1 LILYLSES
9 ALYKAL
15 IVFMCSNISCKRGY
29 LLRFIFLSKEPP
41 FSYLQ
46 LLALICAG
54 ALSACAVGPDFKQSE
69 APKTSSYTE
78 TTLTKKLVTAPG
90 VPGGTDQ
97 EFVEGADIEAQWWEL
112 YKSPELDV
120 LIKKALEQNPN
131 LGAADAAVRA
141 AQENVN
147 AQIGGLYFPA
157 ISVGANDLRQKQPS
171 AVYGLNYGTDTY
183 NLFNTSVNVTYT
195 LDVFGGARRAV
206 EGARAQAEV
215 AQFQLE
221 GAYLSL
227 TANVVT
233 GAIKEAALRAQMQ
246 ATEEILKAQT
256 SLAEVTEKQLAIG
269 TVSKVDVTS
278 QRTLVSNSQVDLY
291 NYERNLAFARNQLAV
306 LVGEFPSNGNIAK
319 FDLANL
325 HLPEKLPLSVPSSLV
340 RQRPDV
346 RAAEAQ
352 LKAQNAF
359 VGVAT
364 ANLLPQFTITASAGS
379 AAFTANS
386 LFGSNSSLW
395 TLGGGILQ
403 PLFQGG
409 QLLAQR
415 RGAIAN
421 YEKAAF
427 QYQTTVLNAFQEVAN
442 ALRALETGAQAL
454 KAASDA
460 ERYAFETLDLV
471 QQQYKLGTASYLAVL
486 YYQNQYQQA
495 KVKSVSAQATRFSDT
510 AALFAALGGGWW
522 NREGPAFKP
531 QDIANKDQN
540 EASGKN

>member
-1 LILYLSES
+1 MFLP
-9 ALYKAL
+9 KAL
-15 IVFMCSNISCKRGY
+15 TISRLN
-29 LLRFIFLSKEPP
+29 LL
-41 FSYLQ
+41 
-46 LLALICAG
+46 LLMCAG
-54 ALSACAVGPDFKQSE
+54 VLSACAVGPDFKQPD

-78 TTLTKKLVTAPG
+78 APFSQKLITASG
-90 VPGGTDQ
+90 VPGGTPQ
-97 EFVEGADIEAQWWEL
+97 EFAEGAEIEAQWWEL
-112 YKSPELDV
+112 YKSPELDA
-120 LIKKALEQNPN
+120 LIKKALQQNPN
-131 LGAADAAVRA
+131 LGAADAALRV

-147 AQIGGLYFPA
+147 AQIGGLFFP
-157 ISVGANDLRQKQPS
+157 SVGLGASAVREKQPS

-183 NLFNTSVNVTYT
+183 NLYNTSVNVTYK

-215 AQFQLE
+215 AKFQLE

-256 SLAEVTEKQLAIG
+256 NLAEVTEKQLKIG
-269 TVSKVDVTS
+269 AVNRVDLTS
-278 QRTLVSNSQVDLY
+278 QQTLVANSQVDLFS
-291 NYERNLAFARNQLAV
+291 YERNLAFARNQLAV
-306 LVGEFPSNGNIAK
+306 LVGELPSNANITK
-319 FDLANL
+319 FDLSTL

-364 ANLLPQFTITASAGS
+364 ANLLPQFNITGSIGAASLTS
-379 AAFTANS
+379 NN
-386 LFGSNSSLW
+386 LFGPNSSLW
-395 TLGGGILQ
+395 SLGGGILQ

-415 RGAIAN
+415 RGAIAS
-421 YEKAAF
+421 YEQAAF
-427 QYQTTVLNAFQEVAN
+427 QYEATVLNAFQEVAN

-454 KAASDA
+454 KAASEA
-460 ERYAFETLDLV
+460 ERYAYETLDLV

-495 KVKSVSAQATRFSDT
+495 KVKSVTAQATRFSDT

-522 NREGPAFKP
+522 NREGPAFQPK
-531 QDIANKDQN
+531 DIANKDQN
-540 EASGKN
+540 ETSGKN

>member
-1 LILYLSES
+1 
-9 ALYKAL
+9 
-15 IVFMCSNISCKRGY
+15 M
-29 LLRFIFLSKEPP
+29 FLSKVPP
-41 FSYLQ
+41 FSHIH
-46 LLALICAG
+46 LLLLICAG
-54 ALSACAVGPDFKQSE
+54 LLSACAVGPDFKQPD
-69 APKTSSYTE
+69 APKTKSYTE
-78 TTLTKKLVTAPG
+78 NPLSQKLTTATG
-90 VPGGTDQ
+90 VPGGTPQ
-97 EFVEGADIEAQWWEL
+97 EFADGSDIEAQWWTL
-112 YKSPELDV
+112 YKSPELDT

-131 LGAADAAVRA
+131 LGAADAALRA

-147 AQIGGLYFPA
+147 AQIGGQYFPA
-157 ISVGANDLRQKQPS
+157 VSVGGAATRQLQP
-171 AVYGLNYGTDTY
+171 AGIYGLPYGSDTY
-183 NLFNTSVNVTYT
+183 NLYNTSVNVTYK

-233 GAIKEAALRAQMQ
+233 GAVKEAALRAQMQ
-246 ATEEILKAQT
+246 ATEEILRAQIN
-256 SLAEVTEKQLAIG
+256 LAEVTEKQLKIG
-269 TVSKVDVTS
+269 TVNKVDLTS
-278 QRTLVSNSQVDLY
+278 QQTLVASSQVDLF
-291 NYERNLAFARNQLAV
+291 NYERNLAFARNQLAL
-306 LVGEFPSNGNIAK
+306 LVGELPSNANIAK
-319 FDLANL
+319 FDLSNL

-364 ANLLPQFTITASAGS
+364 ANLLPQFNITGSIGS
-379 AAFTANS
+379 AALTSTA
-386 LFGSNSSLW
+386 LFGPNSALW
-395 TLGGGILQ
+395 SIGGGILQ

-421 YEKAAF
+421 YEQAAF
-427 QYQTTVLNAFQEVAN
+427 QYQATVLNAFQEVAN

-460 ERYAFETLDLV
+460 ERYAYETLDLV

-495 KVKSVSAQATRFSDT
+495 KVKSVAAQATRFSDT

-531 QDIANKDQN
+531 KDIANKDQN
-540 EASGKN
+540 ETSGTN

>member
-1 LILYLSES
+1 MFGQNNFTID
-9 ALYKAL
+9 
-15 IVFMCSNISCKRGY
+15 R
-29 LLRFIFLSKEPP
+29 LL
-41 FSYLQ
+41 
-46 LLALICAG
+46 LLVCVGL
-54 ALSACAVGPDFKQSE
+54 LSACAVGPDFKQPE
-69 APKTSSYTE
+69 APNTSSYTE
-78 TTLTKKLVTAPG
+78 TKLSKELATAPG
-90 VPGGTDQ
+90 VPGGTAQ

-112 YKSPELDV
+112 YKSPELDA
-120 LIKKALEQNPN
+120 LIKKALQQSPN
-131 LGAADAAVRA
+131 LGAADAALRA

-147 AQIGGLYFPA
+147 AQIGGQYFPA
-157 ISVGANDLRQKQPS
+157 VGLGAGVTRQLQPS
-171 AVYGLNYGTDTY
+171 SIYGMQYGSDTY
-183 NLFNTSVNVTYT
+183 NLFNTSVNVSYK

-206 EGARAQAEV
+206 EGARAQAEI

-227 TANVVT
+227 TANIVT
-233 GAIKEAALRAQMQ
+233 SAVREAALRAQMQ

-256 SLAEVTEKQLAIG
+256 NLAEVTEKQLAIG

-278 QRTLVSNSQVDLY
+278 QRTLVSNSQVDLL

-306 LVGEFPSNGNIAK
+306 LVGDLPSNANVAK
-319 FDLANL
+319 FDLNSL

-352 LKAQNAF
+352 LKAMNAF

-364 ANLLPQFTITASAGS
+364 ANLLPQFNITGSIGS
-379 AAFTANS
+379 AALSSAN
-386 LFGSNSSLW
+386 LFGPNSSLW
-395 TLGGGILQ
+395 TIGGGILQ

-409 QLLAQR
+409 RLLAQR

-421 YEKAAF
+421 YEQAAF
-427 QYQTTVLNAFQEVAN
+427 QYQSTVLKAFQEVAD

-460 ERYAFETLDLV
+460 ERYAYETLDLV
-471 QQQYKLGTASYLAVL
+471 QQQYKLGTTSYLAVL
-486 YYQNQYQQA
+486 YYQNQYQLA
-495 KVKSVSAQATRFSDT
+495 KVKSVSAQATRFADT

-522 NREGPAFKP
+522 NRTGPAFQPKA
-531 QDIANKDQN
+531 IVSKEQN
-540 EASGKN
+540 ETSEKN

>member
-1 LILYLSES
+1 
-9 ALYKAL
+9 
-15 IVFMCSNISCKRGY
+15 M
-29 LLRFIFLSKEPP
+29 FLSTSP
-41 FSYLQ
+41 
-46 LLALICAG
+46 LLHSRLLVLICAG
-54 ALSACAVGPDFKQSE
+54 VLSACAVGPDFKQPE

-78 TTLTKKLVTAPG
+78 TPLAKKLASAPG

-112 YKSPELDV
+112 YKSPELDA
-120 LIKKALEQNPN
+120 LIKRALEQNPN
-131 LGAADAAVRA
+131 LGAADAALRA

-147 AQIGGLYFPA
+147 AQVGGQYFPA
-157 ISVGANDLRQKQPS
+157 IGVGANALRQKQPS
-171 AVYGLNYGTDTY
+171 AVYGMNFGTDTY
-183 NLFNTSVNVTYT
+183 NLYNATVNVTYK
-195 LDVFGGARRAV
+195 LDVFGGARRVV

-233 GAIKEAALRAQMQ
+233 SAVKEAALRAQMQ

-256 SLAEVTEKQLAIG
+256 NLAEVTEKQLVIG

-278 QRTLVSNSQVDLY
+278 QRTLVSNSQVDLF

-306 LVGEFPSNGNIAK
+306 LVGEIPSNANIAK
-319 FDLANL
+319 FDLVNL

-364 ANLLPQFTITASAGS
+364 ANLLPQFNITGS
-379 AAFTANS
+379 IGAAALTSNG
-386 LFGSNSSLW
+386 LFGPNSALW

-409 QLLAQR
+409 ALLAQR

-421 YEKAAF
+421 YELAAF
-427 QYQTTVLNAFQEVAN
+427 QYQATVLNAFQEVAN

-460 ERYAFETLDLV
+460 ERYAYETLDLV

-495 KVKSVSAQATRFSDT
+495 KVKSVAAQATRFSDT

-531 QDIANKDQN
+531 KDIANKDQN
-540 EASGKN
+540 ETSGIN

>member
-1 LILYLSES
+1 
-9 ALYKAL
+9 
-15 IVFMCSNISCKRGY
+15 M
-29 LLRFIFLSKEPP
+29 FLSKALS
-41 FSYLQ
+41 FSRCHLSP
-46 LLALICAG
+46 LICAG
-54 ALSACAVGPDFKQSE
+54 LLSACAVGPDFKQPE

-78 TTLTKKLVTAPG
+78 TALPKKLATAPG
-90 VPGGTDQ
+90 VPGGSGQ

-112 YKSPELDV
+112 YKSPELDA

-131 LGAADAAVRA
+131 LGAADAALRA

-147 AQIGGLYFPA
+147 AQIGGQYFPA
-157 ISVGANDLRQKQPS
+157 IGVGANALRQKQPS

-183 NLFNTSVNVTYT
+183 NLYNTTVNVTYK

-233 GAIKEAALRAQMQ
+233 SAVREAALRAQMQ

-256 SLAEVTEKQLAIG
+256 NLAEVTEKQLTIG

-278 QRTLVSNSQVDLY
+278 QRTLVSNSQVDLF

-306 LVGEFPSNGNIAK
+306 LVGEVPSNANIAK
-319 FDLANL
+319 FELSNL

-364 ANLLPQFTITASAGS
+364 ANLLPQFNITGS
-379 AAFTANS
+379 IGAAALTSSN
-386 LFGSNSSLW
+386 LFGPNSSLW

-421 YEKAAF
+421 YEQAAF
-427 QYQTTVLNAFQEVAN
+427 QYQATVLNAFQEVAN

-460 ERYAFETLDLV
+460 ERYAYETLDLV

-522 NREGPAFKP
+522 NRDGPAFKP
-531 QDIANKDQN
+531 KDIANKDQN
-540 EASGKN
+540 ETSGTN

>member
-1 LILYLSES
+1 MPFL
-9 ALYKAL
+9 
-15 IVFMCSNISCKRGY
+15 CSNNSCKRGY
-29 LLRFIFLSKEPP
+29 LLQFMFLSKVPP
-41 FSYLQ
+41 FSSLR
-46 LLALICAG
+46 LLALIWTG
-54 ALSACAVGPDFKQSE
+54 VISACAVGPDFKQPE

-78 TTLTKKLVTAPG
+78 GPLSKKLTTAPG
-90 VPGGTDQ
+90 VPGGTEQ

-112 YKSPELDV
+112 YKSPELDA
-120 LIKKALEQNPN
+120 LIKKALQQNPN
-131 LGAADAAVRA
+131 LGAADAALRA

-147 AQIGGLYFPA
+147 AQIGGQYFPA
-157 ISVGANDLRQKQPS
+157 VSVGGAATRQLQPS
-171 AVYGLNYGTDTY
+171 AIYGIPYGSDTY
-183 NLFNTSVNVTYT
+183 NLYNTSVNVSYK

-215 AQFQLE
+215 AQYQLE

-233 GAIKEAALRAQMQ
+233 SAVKEAALRAQLQ

-256 SLAEVTEKQLAIG
+256 NLAEVTEKQLVIG

-278 QRTLVSNSQVDLY
+278 QRTLVSTSQVDLF

-306 LVGEFPSNGNIAK
+306 LVGELPSNAAITQ
-319 FDLANL
+319 FDLSKL

-364 ANLLPQFTITASAGS
+364 ANLLPQFNITGSIGS
-379 AAFTANS
+379 AALTSAA
-386 LFGSNSSLW
+386 LFGPNSALW
-395 TLGGGILQ
+395 SIGGGILQ

-421 YEKAAF
+421 YEQAAF
-427 QYQTTVLNAFQEVAN
+427 QYQATVLSAFQEVAN
-442 ALRALETGAQAL
+442 ALRALETGAQGL

-460 ERYAFETLDLV
+460 ERYAYETLDLV

-495 KVKSVSAQATRFSDT
+495 KVKSVAAQATRFSDT
-510 AALFAALGGGWW
+510 AALFTALGGGWW

-531 QDIANKDQN
+531 KAIANKDQN
-540 EASGKN
+540 ETSGNN

>member
-1 LILYLSES
+1 MQDRPYCQRSG
-9 ALYKAL
+9 AL
-15 IVFMCSNISCKRGY
+15 IAFLCSNNSCKRGY
-29 LLRFIFLSKEPP
+29 LLQLM
-41 FSYLQ
+41 FSLISPGPS
-46 LLALICAG
+46 LKLIPLICVAV
-54 ALSACAVGPDFKQSE
+54 LSACAVGPDFKQPE

-78 TTLTKKLVTAPG
+78 TPLTKKLTPAPG
-90 VPGGTDQ
+90 VPGGSDQ

-112 YKSPELDV
+112 YKSPELDA

-131 LGAADAAVRA
+131 LGAADAALRA

-147 AQIGGLYFPA
+147 AQIGGQYFPA
-157 ISVGANDLRQKQPS
+157 IGVGANALRQKQPS

-183 NLFNTSVNVTYT
+183 NLYNTSVNVTYK

-233 GAIKEAALRAQMQ
+233 SAVREAALRAQMQ

-256 SLAEVTEKQLAIG
+256 NLAEVTEKQLVIG

-278 QRTLVSNSQVDLY
+278 QRTLVSSSQVDLF

-306 LVGEFPSNGNIAK
+306 LVGEIPSNANIAK

-325 HLPEKLPLSVPSSLV
+325 KLPEKLPLSVPSSLV

-364 ANLLPQFTITASAGS
+364 ANLLPQFNITGS
-379 AAFTANS
+379 IGAAALTSSS
-386 LFGSNSSLW
+386 LFGPNSSLW

-421 YEKAAF
+421 YEQAAF
-427 QYQTTVLNAFQEVAN
+427 QYQATVLNAFQEVAN

-454 KAASDA
+454 KSASDA
-460 ERYAFETLDLV
+460 ERYAYETLDLV

-531 QDIANKDQN
+531 KDIANKDQN
-540 EASGKN
+540 ETSGKN

>member
-1 LILYLSES
+1 
-9 ALYKAL
+9 
-15 IVFMCSNISCKRGY
+15 M
-29 LLRFIFLSKEPP
+29 FLSKVPP
-41 FSYLQ
+41 LSRLN
-46 LLALICAG
+46 LLLLICAA
-54 ALSACAVGPDFKQSE
+54 ALSACAVGPDFKQPE
-69 APKTSSYTE
+69 PPKTSSFTE
-78 TTLTKKLVTAPG
+78 GPLSQKLTTAAG
-90 VPGGTDQ
+90 VPGGTPQ
-97 EFVEGADIEAQWWEL
+97 EFNEGADIEAQWWEL
-112 YKSPELDV
+112 YKSPELDA

-131 LGAADAAVRA
+131 LGAADAALRA

-147 AQIGGLYFPA
+147 AQIGGQYFPQV
-157 ISVGANDLRQKQPS
+157 SVGANAVRQKQPS

-183 NLFNTSVNVTYT
+183 NLYNTSVNVTYK
-195 LDVFGGARRAV
+195 LDIFGGARRAV

-227 TANVVT
+227 TGNVVT
-233 GAIKEAALRAQMQ
+233 AAVKEAALRAQML
-246 ATEEILKAQT
+246 ATEEILNAQIN
-256 SLAEVTEKQLAIG
+256 LAELTEKQLKIG
-269 TVSKVDVTS
+269 TVNKVDLTS
-278 QRTLVSNSQVDLY
+278 QQTLVASSQADLF
-291 NYERNLAFARNQLAV
+291 NYERTLAFARNQLAV
-306 LVGEFPSNGNIAK
+306 LVGEIPSNANITK
-319 FDLANL
+319 FDLSNL
-325 HLPEKLPLSVPSSLV
+325 HLPEKLPLSVPSTLV
-340 RQRPDV
+340 RQRPDI

-364 ANLLPQFTITASAGS
+364 ANLLPQFNITGSIGAASLTS
-379 AAFTANS
+379 NN
-386 LFGSNSSLW
+386 LFGPNSSLW
-395 TLGGGILQ
+395 SLGGGILQ

-421 YEKAAF
+421 YENAAF
-427 QYQTTVLNAFQEVAN
+427 QYQATVLSAFQEVAN
-442 ALRALETGAQAL
+442 ALRALETGALAL

-460 ERYAFETLDLV
+460 ERYAYETLDLV

-510 AALFAALGGGWW
+510 AALFTALGGGWW

-531 QDIANKDQN
+531 KDIANKDQD
-540 EASGKN
+540 ETSGKN

>member
-1 LILYLSES
+1 MPFL
-9 ALYKAL
+9 
-15 IVFMCSNISCKRGY
+15 CSNNSCKRGH
-29 LLRFIFLSKEPP
+29 LLQFMFLSKAPP
-41 FSYLQ
+41 FSSLR
-46 LLALICAG
+46 LLALIWTG
-54 ALSACAVGPDFKQSE
+54 VISACAVGPDFKQPE

-78 TTLTKKLVTAPG
+78 GPLSKKLTIAPG
-90 VPGGTDQ
+90 VPGGTEQ

-112 YKSPELDV
+112 YKSPELDA
-120 LIKKALEQNPN
+120 LIKKALQQNPN
-131 LGAADAAVRA
+131 LGAADAALRA

-147 AQIGGLYFPA
+147 AQIGGQYFPA
-157 ISVGANDLRQKQPS
+157 VSVGGAATRQLQPS
-171 AVYGLNYGTDTY
+171 AIYGIPYGSDTY
-183 NLFNTSVNVTYT
+183 NLYNTSVNVSYK

-215 AQFQLE
+215 AQYQLE

-233 GAIKEAALRAQMQ
+233 SAVKEAALRAQLQ

-256 SLAEVTEKQLAIG
+256 NLAEVTEKQLVIG

-278 QRTLVSNSQVDLY
+278 QRTLVSTSQVDLF

-306 LVGEFPSNGNIAK
+306 LVGELPSNAAITQ
-319 FDLANL
+319 FDLSKL

-364 ANLLPQFTITASAGS
+364 ANLLPQFNITGSIGS
-379 AAFTANS
+379 AALTSAA
-386 LFGSNSSLW
+386 LFGPNSTLW
-395 TLGGGILQ
+395 SIGGGILQ

-421 YEKAAF
+421 YEQAAF
-427 QYQTTVLNAFQEVAN
+427 QYQATVLSAFQEVAN
-442 ALRALETGAQAL
+442 ALRALETGAQGL

-460 ERYAFETLDLV
+460 ERYAYETLDLV

-495 KVKSVSAQATRFSDT
+495 KVKSVAAQATRFSDT
-510 AALFAALGGGWW
+510 AALFTALGGGWW

-531 QDIANKDQN
+531 KAIANKDQN
-540 EASGKN
+540 ETSGNN

>member
-1 LILYLSES
+1 M
-9 ALYKAL
+9 
-15 IVFMCSNISCKRGY
+15 F
-29 LLRFIFLSKEPP
+29 LLKSPS
-41 FSYLQ
+41 FSYSK
-46 LLALICAG
+46 LLPILCVSL
-54 ALSACAVGPDFKQSE
+54 LSACAVGPDFKQPE

-78 TTLTKKLVTAPG
+78 STVPKKLATAPG

-112 YKSPELDV
+112 YKSPELDA

-131 LGAADAAVRA
+131 LGAADAALRA
-141 AQENVN
+141 SQENVN
-147 AQIGGLYFPA
+147 AQIGGQYFPA
-157 ISVGANDLRQKQPS
+157 IGLGAGATRQLQP
-171 AVYGLNYGTDTY
+171 AGIYGLPYGSDIY
-183 NLFNTSVNVTYT
+183 NLYNTSVNVTYK

-233 GAIKEAALRAQMQ
+233 SAVREAALRAQMS

-256 SLAEVTEKQLAIG
+256 NLAEVTEKQLVIG

-278 QRTLVSNSQVDLY
+278 QRTLVSNSQVDLL
-291 NYERNLAFARNQLAV
+291 NYERNLAFTRNQLAV
-306 LVGEFPSNGNIAK
+306 LVGEVPSNADIAH
-319 FDLANL
+319 FDLSKL

-340 RQRPDV
+340 RQRPDI
-346 RAAEAQ
+346 RAAEAH

-364 ANLLPQFTITASAGS
+364 ANLLPQFNITGSIGS
-379 AAFTANS
+379 AALTSVA
-386 LFGSNSSLW
+386 LFGPNASLW
-395 TLGGGILQ
+395 SIGGGILQ

-415 RGAIAN
+415 RGALAN
-421 YEKAAF
+421 YEQAAF
-427 QYQTTVLNAFQEVAN
+427 QYQATVLNAFQEVAN

-460 ERYAFETLDLV
+460 ERYAYETLDLV

-486 YYQNQYQQA
+486 YYQKQYQQA
-495 KVKSVSAQATRFSDT
+495 KVKSVAAQATRFSDT

-522 NREGPAFKP
+522 NRVGPAFKP
-531 QDIANKDQN
+531 KDIANKDQN
-540 EASGKN
+540 ETSENN